1 MGNIL
6 RRLLSWVTWRNE
18 PPAEHRWV
26 ITLGS
31 FDFGSAS
38 KYFRYEW
45 EEVWGWTSSARYA
58 QKFRSPEL
66 AEEAAQSCSLYY
78 KQRYSIKQLY

>member
-1 MGNIL
+1 MRNIL
-6 RRLLSWVTWRNE
+6 RRLRSWKILRTE
-18 PPAEHRWV
+18 PPKQHRWV

-31 FDFGSAS
+31 FDFGSTN

-58 QKFRSPEL
+58 QKFRSPDL

-78 KQRYSIKQLY
+78 KQTYSIKQLY